1 MIVASVALHL
11 KNSIDAQSFFT
22 TMCTQHASSMVMIAL
37 IFMCDFLLCIYRGQ
51 SVGQMMNG
59 IHKVS
64 RISQARRLTE
74 IIKHFMKLWLHG
86 FVSRWLGQ
94 PLLWVCVLFWLA
106 LNQIIAPLNPLK
118 FSLIDPEGS
127 YLLMMFLLKI
137 IGMALLLSSLFLPIG
152 LGFMLGALPT
162 WYDQLL
168 GVRVVKT

>member
-1 MIVASVALHL
+1 
-11 KNSIDAQSFFT
+11 
-22 TMCTQHASSMVMIAL
+22 
-37 IFMCDFLLCIYRGQ
+37 
-51 SVGQMMNG
+51 
-59 IHKVS
+59 
-64 RISQARRLTE
+64 
-74 IIKHFMKLWLHG
+74 MKLWLHG